1 MVVNSKEMRG
11 IASGCVR
18 KILRDSISLAGPRK
32 NFLSGSQVKLNV
44 SQALGDPPRAH
55 PSTGSQSCSAT
66 PGLIQVP
73 STRSRRGLGP
83 YSIAASEVNLSQLS
97 TGCSLSLLPCTKE
110 SMVERRK
117 PNKYSKATRRR
128 EVPTGG
134 LAALAR
140 PDWSRARTPLAHA
153 PRPTTP
159 SRHQPPAD
167 ILAALCGTG
176 SRPSTGQ
183 SPERAR

>member
-1 MVVNSKEMRG
+1 MLHRDRQVKSSLHVVKSV
-11 IASGCVR
+11 SQS
-18 KILRDSISLAGPRK
+18 SISRTRPALTLHRLAVRLRHSRSNTSTEYSLPGATQ
-32 NFLSGSQVKLNV
+32 LSQVR
-44 SQALGDPPRAH
+44 SIS
-55 PSTGSQSCSAT
+55 PSGQ
-66 PGLIQVP
+66 G
-73 STRSRRGLGP
+73 
-83 YSIAASEVNLSQLS
+83 
-97 TGCSLSLLPCTKE
+97 GCSLSLLPCTKE